1 MNRCLGRLAA
11 TPAQTFGDGQTQF
24 FFEERCPQ
32 FALTA
37 AATAATAAAT
47 ATAATKQLCKGCMEN
62 LPNGRIDELIPE
74 TSQIFGPTTWF
85 LDTLA
90 RCGAPSK
97 EVFKKAVEAHKQVVE
112 TMAPTKK
119 VIQPVSLSFIELDE
133 TIEIKEVRAVK
144 LKPMKSIKKKQ
155 ILKDEIN
162 GYLFEKLND
171 GTLTLVLDPSQAKPT
186 TQERVAQEAH

>member
-24 FFEERCPQ
+24 FFEVRCSKI
-32 FALTA
+32 ALTA
-37 AATAATAAAT
+37 TAATAAAAAT

-155 ILKDEIN
+155 MLKDEIN